1 MALDRIDKKILKALQ
16 SDGRMPNADLAEQ
29 IGMSK
34 TACWNHTKR
43 LMEEGYIQSTRA
55 ILDPEKIGLPVL
67 VTVGVVLDR
76 STPASFAAFED
87 AVKNNPAVQECLL
100 LAGEFDFWLKIRVK
114 DLQSFNRL
122 HASTLLLLPSVR
134 QLRTFFVLNE
144 VKSSQNLP
152 LDWPAGR
159 QHEYCS
165 PNSLVRR

>member
-67 VTVGVVLDR
+67 VTVGVV
-76 STPASFAAFED
+76 
-87 AVKNNPAVQECLL
+87 QECLL

-144 VKSSQNLP
+144 VKSSQDLP